1 MRSLI
6 IPTLLCVL
14 FIHKSC
20 ATIHTQCYNYFLN
33 KDGCVY
39 ATADNRT
46 RCPLNPKPQT
56 AVKVIEE
63 GKKIVKR
70 HTLERR
76 YDTTLPSPSV
86 LGKGIC
92 GDYNTTNTEGASL
105 WVGNSYKSK
114 KPEEAGWL
122 NKAKKSNCNKRLY
135 IINPASG
142 ETIYVNVIDGKRSL
156 YVEVMLTRFL
166 NTIFTLKLFSKGHD
180 FKTTEPEVGCF
191 QIALTQKTF
200 LRLKPSKEEIAKG
213 SIKFLKWDFD
223 NIQGISPRQGPV

>member
-56 AVKVIEE
+56 AVKVPDRNVSQFCNSNHFNDSLLLFW
-63 GKKIVKR
+63 VKEVAQQFCEWQR
-70 HTLERR
+70 
-76 YDTTLPSPSV
+76 
-86 LGKGIC
+86 
-92 GDYNTTNTEGASL
+92 
-105 WVGNSYKSK
+105 
-114 KPEEAGWL
+114 
-122 NKAKKSNCNKRLY
+122 
-135 IINPASG
+135 NPTA
-142 ETIYVNVIDGKRSL
+142 IKDC
-156 YVEVMLTRFL
+156 
-166 NTIFTLKLFSKGHD
+166 HD

-213 SIKFLKWDFD
+213 SIKFLKWDLILTELVVKWNEQFT
-223 NIQGISPRQGPV
+223 IIIRTKVFVKWYTTP